1 MAKAKSGAESTAKS
15 PQVVYVGPNRLNKAL
30 KTYTIYKAM
39 PQELIDSLKGEYPSI
54 SQLFVSVDDL
64 SKATISV
71 GKKGT
76 PINLAYR
83 EVTGGA
89 E

>member
-1 MAKAKSGAESTAKS
+1 MANAKSSAESTAKR
-15 PQVVYVGPNRLNKAL
+15 PNVVYVGPNRLDKAL

-54 SQLFVSVDDL
+54 SRLFVSVDDL
-64 SKATISV
+64 SKAMIRV
-71 GKKGT
+71 GKKGD
-76 PINLAYR
+76 PIYLAYR
-83 EVTGGA
+83 EVMGGA